1 MFNVFKCFNDAERV
15 LFAIAE
21 LFVHP
26 FDMYD
31 DQGIAEL

>member
-1 MFNVFKCFNDAERV
+1 MFNDADRV

-31 DQGIAEL
+31 DPGIAELR

>member
-1 MFNVFKCFNDAERV
+1 MRV
-15 LFAIAE
+15 LFVIAE

-31 DQGIAEL
+31 RYCGIAVSSIYRHFR